1 MFEFQVFP
9 MHMIALFRQLPR
21 LALTAAVL
29 LGGALAATAQEQPAA
44 PLYAAAQAERGQAA
58 YRQSCQDCHGTS
70 LDNGE
75 FGGPPL
81 KGSYFRTRWGQGSVA
96 TLYGYVSLAMPP
108 DRPGQLSPQTYADLV
123 AFLLSN
129 NGYPPGDKELPTDP
143 SAQQTLS
150 LKR

>member
-1 MFEFQVFP
+1 ME
-9 MHMIALFRQLPR
+9 MIARFGQLPR
-21 LALTAAVL
+21 WAFTAAAL
-29 LGGALAATAQEQPAA
+29 LASFVAASAQDQPAA

-75 FGGPPL
+75 FGWPPL
-81 KGSYFRTRWGQGSVA
+81 KGGYFRTRWGQGNVA
-96 TLYGYVSLAMPP
+96 ALYGYVRPGIPP
-108 DRPGQLSPQTYADLV
+108 DRARPLSPPNHADLV

-129 NGYPPGDKELPTDP
+129 NGYPPGDKELPTDQN
-143 SAQQTLS
+143 AQQNMT